1 MDLKEKIFRLSD
13 EYEKHTLQ
21 LRHAIHCHPELSFQE
36 KETSALVQRELARIG
51 IPYQLS
57 PVEPGVVATIDSG
70 RPGKY
75 LHISRPCQA
84 LVPLWAVHR
93 DIHKVTYLRPI
104 YTFI

>member
-75 LHISRPCQA
+75 LLLRADMDA
-84 LVPLWAVHR
+84 LPIKEATGLKAFYSVPGLPGSWG
-93 DIHKVTYLRPI
+93 
-104 YTFI
+104 